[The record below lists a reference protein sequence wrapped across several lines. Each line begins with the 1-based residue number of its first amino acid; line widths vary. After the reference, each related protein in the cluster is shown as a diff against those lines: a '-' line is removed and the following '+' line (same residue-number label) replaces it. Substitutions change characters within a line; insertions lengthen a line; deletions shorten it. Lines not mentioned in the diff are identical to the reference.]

1 MAVVE
6 AILVLGLSG
15 AVFGAIL
22 ALASQKFH
30 VEQDPR
36 QDEIVQL
43 LPGANCG
50 ACGFPGCSGLA
61 ASIVA
66 GDARVN
72 ACPVSGSETA
82 SRIAAIMGVE
92 PVTETEKKVAR
103 VLCQGTDERC
113 APRYVYDGLRQCKA
127 QNMVAGGAKSCV
139 YGCLGLGSCVDACK
153 FDAIHMGPSGLPTV
167 NEARCTS
174 CGMCVDACPRGIIQ
188 LMPMSQQ
195 VTVFC
200 RSKARGAEVRKTCKI
215 GCIGCGICAK
225 ACPKG
230 AITLQDNLAVINL
243 EECDACGIC
252 VEKCPTKCIVMRDNA
267 AVVDEARSAS

>member
-1 MAVVE
+1 MEVAPAV
-6 AILVLGLSG
+6 LVLGLTG
-15 AVFGAIL
+15 AVFGLVL
-22 ALASQKFH
+22 AVAARKFH

-36 QDEIVQL
+36 QDEIAGL

-66 GDARVN
+66 GDAPVN
-72 ACPVSGSETA
+72 ACPVSGSDTA

-92 PVTETEKKVAR
+92 PVTETGKKVAR
-103 VLCQGTDERC
+103 VFCQGTDEKC
-113 APRYVYDGLRQCKA
+113 KPRYVYDGLRQCKA

-139 YGCLGLGSCVDACK
+139 YGCLGLGSCVDVCK
-153 FDAIHMGPSGLPTV
+153 FDAIHMGPSGLPIV
-167 NEARCTS
+167 DEEKCTS
-174 CGMCVDACPRGIIQ
+174 CGMCVDACPRGIIR

-195 VTVFC
+195 VTVLC
-200 RSKARGAEVRKTCKI
+200 CSKARGAEVRKTCKI

-230 AITLQDNLAVINL
+230 AITLQDNLAAINGD
-243 EECDACGIC
+243 ECDACGIC
-252 VEKCPTKCIVMRDNA
+252 VEKCPTKCIVMRENA
-267 AVVDEARSAS
+267 TLVDEARSAS